1 MEWGEKEKKNTL
13 SHTHTLENWVR
24 RSEERR
30 DIQQIKW
37 QTVVMK

>member
-1 MEWGEKEKKNTL
+1 MGWKRKEKYTVT
-13 SHTHTLENWVR
+13 HTHTLENWVR